1 MEGGSAADLD
11 PRRGPPIHQSSYDSR
26 DVSSH
31 SFDADHPT
39 PQVRSAVTE
48 PLPFV
53 GKPALLSNTVS
64 DALERRIL
72 SGEWVAGQRVPSEPE
87 LSQQLGV
94 SRSVIRDA
102 VRSLAARGLLDVRQ
116 GFGTTV
122 SVATDDTY
130 TDALTVMLTRSELT
144 VGDLALAREALDL
157 QLAETAAL
165 RHQPADLIA
174 LELQLEKLVAA
185 SELGDWPA
193 AEAPHLAFHL
203 AILDATRLPALM
215 ILLRPLQRLI
225 LATSIPV
232 RADDPSTWPV
242 EREVA
247 ILEAIRERDPVRAR
261 EAMAAHYWFIHDAVY
276 AAQHALPLSEVLAHS

>member
-1 MEGGSAADLD
+1 MT
-11 PRRGPPIHQSSYDSR
+11 PRCIIPA
-26 DVSSH
+26 
-31 SFDADHPT
+31 FDATTPT
-39 PQVRSAVTE
+39 LQIEDPVTE

-53 GKPALLSNTVS
+53 GKPELLSNTVS
-64 DALERRIL
+64 EALERRIL

-116 GFGTTV
+116 GSGTTV
-122 SVATDDTY
+122 RPPTDDTY
-130 TDALTVMLTRSELT
+130 TDALTVMLTRSDLT

-157 QLAETAAL
+157 QLAEIAAI
-165 RHQPADLIA
+165 RHEAADLVA
-174 LELQLEKLVAA
+174 LELPLEKLVAA
-185 SELGDWPA
+185 AESGDWPA

-247 ILEAIRERDPVRAR
+247 ILDAIRKRDPVAAR
-261 EAMAAHYWFIHDAVY
+261 EAMAAHYWFIRDPVY
-276 AAQHALPLSEVLAHS
+276 ADQHALPLGEALAQA